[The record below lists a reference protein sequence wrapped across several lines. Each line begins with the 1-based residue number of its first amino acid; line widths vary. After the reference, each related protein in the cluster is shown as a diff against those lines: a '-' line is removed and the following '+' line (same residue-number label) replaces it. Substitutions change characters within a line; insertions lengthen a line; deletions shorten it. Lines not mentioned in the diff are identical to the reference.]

1 MYKKILL
8 FSVTVGF
15 ITLLQA
21 QANKKNPT
29 FVITSSQKGMTNWKD
44 VKLVDTKTGELLQT
58 IYSPGQ
64 EIVILNARTG
74 KPVQKRDDAAKVIQ
88 ANAREVYVINKDNK
102 AQLVS
107 SKEEL
112 EKLKT
117 QGSRI
122 LVVNRNYND
131 FPKPLYDKPFSTS
144 SAALAFDK
152 KHNRLYYTPMGI
164 NQLRYIDLK
173 SKTPTIYYF
182 EDETFGAVQGYWDV
196 ANQITRMVIAA
207 DGNGYALSNNANHL
221 IRFTT
226 GKKPVITD
234 LGPITDA
241 PGNSDYTIHRGVG
254 GDMIADN
261 EGNLYLITAYKN
273 IFKIN
278 IESKVSEYK
287 GHIKGIPEEYQT
299 NGAAVEEGSKIIVSS
314 AASTEAY
321 YRVDLNTLEA
331 EKISGEGGF
340 FNASDLANGNLAFD
354 KKKNE
359 KITEVKT
366 AQDNLVV
373 KQNTEEVLNSSNNI
387 TVYPNPVTDGVVKL
401 NFADQ
406 VTGTYE
412 LQLLDMNGKS
422 IASKKLIINK
432 KIQTEDF
439 RLPELI
445 AKGSYFIKITSRSN
459 SNSII
464 KKIVVQ

>member
-8 FSVTVGF
+8 FSVMFCF
-15 ITLLQA
+15 ITVLHA
-21 QANKKNPT
+21 QSDKKNPT
-29 FVITSSQKGMTNWKD
+29 FVITSSQKGLSNWKD

-58 IYSPGQ
+58 IYAPGQ
-64 EIVILNARTG
+64 EIAILNARTG
-74 KPVQKRDDAAKVIQ
+74 KPVQKRDDAVKAELS
-88 ANAREVYVINKDNK
+88 NARQVYVIDKDNK

-107 SKEEL
+107 SNEDL

-122 LVVNRNYND
+122 FVVSRNYNENT
-131 FPKPLYDKPFSTS
+131 KPLYDKPFSTN

-173 SKTPTIYYF
+173 SKTPAIYYF
-182 EDETFGAVQGYWDV
+182 EDEAFGAVQGQWDV
-196 ANQITRMVIAA
+196 SNQITRMVIAS

-226 GKKPVITD
+226 GKKPEITD
-234 LGPITDA
+234 LGAITDA
-241 PGNSDYTIHRGVG
+241 DGNGDYSIHRGMG
-254 GDMIADN
+254 GDMIADK

-278 IESKVSEYK
+278 IESRVSEYK
-287 GHIKGIPEEYQT
+287 GHIKGIPEKYQT

-314 AASTEAY
+314 ATSTEAY

-331 EKISGEGGF
+331 EKVFGSGEF
-340 FNASDLANGNLAFD
+340 YNASDLANGNLAFD
-354 KKKNE
+354 KKKND
-359 KITEVKT
+359 KITEVKI
-366 AQDNLVV
+366 APENEIV
-373 KQNTEEVLNSSNNI
+373 KQNTEEEEKSKNDI
-387 TVYPNPVTDGVVKL
+387 TVYPNPVTNGVVKL
-401 NFADQ
+401 NFANQ
-406 VTGTYE
+406 PAGTYE
-412 LQLLDMNGKS
+412 VQLLDLNGKL
-422 IASKKLIINK
+422 IASKKIAINN
-432 KIQTEDF
+432 KIQTEEF

-445 AKGSYFIKITSRSN
+445 ANGIYIIKITGQIN